1 MTRGIT
7 FVGMD
12 VHKASI
18 NVAVLE
24 HGKSD
29 HIEWKLDNR
38 ATLIEKLARRFKRDY
53 GDDVVACY
61 EAGPCGFALMRQ
73 LVGLG
78 VKCQVIA
85 PALIPQQAGNK
96 VKTDKRDAR
105 KLALLFRAGLLTE
118 VHPPTADQE
127 AVRDLCRARDDAR
140 DDNMRSRHRLS
151 KFLLRHGISYDG
163 QAWTRLHRQWLGTL
177 KFEHA
182 AAQATLEEYLRAVDG
197 VEERIKTLDAKILE
211 TAGTD
216 AYREAVGIL
225 CCFRG
230 IDVTGAM
237 VILSELGDITR
248 FESPRKLMAYLGI
261 TPSEYSSGGKEKRGG
276 ITKTGNA
283 FVRRILVEAAWH
295 YRHAPRVG
303 KKLRKRR
310 DAQPAWAIA
319 IADKCQSR
327 LYRRHRHLT
336 STGKTTTKANV
347 AVAREMSGFIWAAL
361 VARRQ
366 QAKAKA
372 TK

>member
-1 MTRGIT
+1 MSSIT

-24 HGKSD
+24 VGKNEY
-29 HIEWKLDNR
+29 IEWKLDNR
-38 ATLIEKLARRFKRDY
+38 PTLIEKLARRLKKDY
-53 GDDVVACY
+53 GSDVVVCY

-73 LVGLG
+73 LTSLG
-78 VKCQVIA
+78 VRCVVIA
-85 PALIPQQAGNK
+85 PALIPKQSGNR

-105 KLALLFRAGLLTE
+105 KLASLFRAGLLTE

-140 DDNMRSRHRLS
+140 DDRMRARHRLG
-151 KFLLRHGISYDG
+151 KFLLRHGLVHDG
-163 QAWTRLHRQWLGTL
+163 KAWTRAHRSWLLTL

-182 AAQATLEEYLRAVDG
+182 AAQATLEDYLRTVDAVD
-197 VEERIKTLDAKILE
+197 ERMKSLDEKIGDV
-211 TAGTD
+211 ARTD

-230 IDVTGAM
+230 IDTTSAM
-237 VILSELGDITR
+237 IVLSELGDVTR
-248 FESPRKLMAYLGI
+248 FESPRKLMAYLGV

-283 FVRRILVEAAWH
+283 HVRRILVEAAWH
-295 YRHAPRVG
+295 YRHPPRVG
-303 KKLRKRR
+303 IALRQRR
-310 DAQPAWAIA
+310 KAQPGWAIT
-319 IADKCQSR
+319 IADKCQAR
-327 LYRRHRHLT
+327 LYRRHRRLIAN
-336 STGKTTTKANV
+336 GKTTTKANV
-347 AVAREMSGFIWAAL
+347 AVARELSGFVWAAL
-361 VARRQ
+361 VG
-366 QAKAKA
+366 QAERKKA

>member
-1 MTRGIT
+1 MREEPVMTRGIT

-38 ATLIEKLARRFKRDY
+38 ATLVEKLARRLKRDY

-105 KLALLFRAGLLTE
+105 KLASLFRAGLLTE

-151 KFLLRHGISYDG
+151 KFLLRHGI
-163 QAWTRLHRQWLGTL
+163 
-177 KFEHA
+177 
-182 AAQATLEEYLRAVDG
+182 
-197 VEERIKTLDAKILE
+197 
-211 TAGTD
+211 
-216 AYREAVGIL
+216 
-225 CCFRG
+225 
-230 IDVTGAM
+230 
-237 VILSELGDITR
+237 
-248 FESPRKLMAYLGI
+248 
-261 TPSEYSSGGKEKRGG
+261 
-276 ITKTGNA
+276 
-283 FVRRILVEAAWH
+283 
-295 YRHAPRVG
+295 
-303 KKLRKRR
+303 
-310 DAQPAWAIA
+310 
-319 IADKCQSR
+319 
-327 LYRRHRHLT
+327 
-336 STGKTTTKANV
+336 
-347 AVAREMSGFIWAAL
+347 
-361 VARRQ
+361 
-366 QAKAKA
+366 
-372 TK
+372 